1 VEMEGESVVQTLTQG
16 CFELESFDAGMNSGH
31 AYELQL
37 FVAIVDV
44 VLLLDV
50 HEK

>member
-1 VEMEGESVVQTLTQG
+1 
-16 CFELESFDAGMNSGH
+16 MNTGH

-37 FVAIVDV
+37 FVAIVDA

>member
-1 VEMEGESVVQTLTQG
+1 MEMEGESVVQTLTQG
-16 CFELESFDAGMNSGH
+16 FFEFESFDAGMNTGH